1 MVHTGLIAAGEHC
14 TQAVA
19 DKGKL
24 QAGEGQPDRKDP
36 AVVGTVREPDQEPVH
51 RVMGVHTGLHR
62 FAGSP

>member
-1 MVHTGLIAAGEHC
+1 MVHTGSIAAGEQY

-24 QAGEGQPDRKDP
+24 QVGEGQPDRTGP

-51 RVMGVHTGLHR
+51 RVTGAHTGLHQ
-62 FAGSP
+62 FVGSP